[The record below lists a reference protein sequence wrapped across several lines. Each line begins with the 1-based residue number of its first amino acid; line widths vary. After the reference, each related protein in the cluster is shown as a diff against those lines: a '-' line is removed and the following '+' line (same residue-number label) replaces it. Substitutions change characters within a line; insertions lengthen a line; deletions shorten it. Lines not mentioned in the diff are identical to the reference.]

1 MSVSVL
7 IVNYNGRHL
16 LGECLGALR
25 HQTVPPVQ
33 VIVVD
38 NGSSD
43 DSRAFLERYDWPLLE
58 CHFLERNTGFSGG
71 NNAGLPQV
79 RGEVVALLNTDAV
92 ADPTW
97 IERALPHF
105 ATRDVGMVACK
116 TRRLQD
122 PGTIDKVGHLA
133 YADGLN
139 RGRGTGQPDDG
150 RFDQVADVLWPDGS
164 AGFYRMAMIAEIG
177 PLEERFFLYGEDAEL
192 GMRAQWAGYRCIYE
206 PTSTVRHFHSA
217 GLGRFSPKKAYF
229 IERNRIWV
237 LAKTY
242 PWSMVLASPF
252 HTLLRYLWNLYGLIA
267 DRGSAAGFQRDNG
280 PWPLVLALLRAN
292 WDGLLGLPT
301 FLRLRRS
308 YPRRITPDEMC
319 RLLKR
324 HRISAREIAL
334 QD

>member
-7 IVNYNGRHL
+7 IVNYNGHHL
-16 LGECLGALR
+16 LGDCLAALR
-25 HQTVPPVQ
+25 QQTVPPLQ

-43 DSRAFLERYDWPLLE
+43 GSQAFLQSYAWSALEVLL
-58 CHFLERNTGFSGG
+58 LERNTGFSGG
-71 NNAGLPQV
+71 NNAGLPLV
-79 RGEVVALLNTDAV
+79 RGEVVALLNTDAI

-105 ATRDVGMVACK
+105 ASPQVGMVACK

-150 RFDQVADVLWPDGS
+150 RFDTVAEVLWPDGS
-164 AGFYRMAMIAEIG
+164 AGFYLKSMIDEIG

-229 IERNRIWV
+229 IERNRLWV

-242 PWSMVLASPF
+242 PWPMVLTSPF
-252 HTLLRYLWNLYGLIA
+252 HTLVRYLWNVWSMAAG
-267 DRGSAAGFQRDNG
+267 RGSAAGFSRDNG
-280 PWPLVLALLRAN
+280 PWPLALALLRAN
-292 WDGLLGLPT
+292 WDGLLGLPR
-301 FLRLRRS
+301 FLRLRGS
-308 YPRRITPDEMC
+308 YPRRISMDEMT
-319 RLLKR
+319 RILRR
-324 HRISAREIAL
+324 HRITAREIAL